1 LADGETA
8 RKGMGRMR
16 VLLGGLEKNK
26 AAWGYVFV
34 APALI
39 VLAAVAVYP
48 LLDTL
53 RLSLY
58 EYSLLSPADR
68 KFVGLAN
75 YADMLRDARFWNSLG
90 NTLLFSSVSVA
101 LEFVLGL
108 LLALVMNLPLRA
120 IGAVR
125 AAALVP
131 WSIPTVVSATMWLWM
146 YNDQWGIVNVL
157 LNRLGIIDEFKA
169 WLTQSA
175 TAMPAIIA
183 ADVWKTTPFM
193 ALLILAGLQVIPR
206 DLYESAAVD
215 GASALRRF
223 FSITLPMLRS
233 TILVAVLFRTLDSFR
248 VFDLIYVTTMGGP
261 GTATE
266 VTSMYAY
273 KVLFKN
279 LDFGYGSALAVSLM
293 LVVSAVS
300 AVYIYVLSDRG
311 GERE

>member
-1 LADGETA
+1 MVSRLS
-8 RKGMGRMR
+8 
-16 VLLGGLEKNK
+16 GLERKK
-26 AAWGYVFV
+26 AVWGYVFI

-39 VLAAVAVYP
+39 LLAAVAVYP
-48 LLDTL
+48 LMETM
-53 RLSLY
+53 RISLH
-58 EYSLLSPADR
+58 EFSLLSPADR
-68 KFVGLAN
+68 KFIGFAN
-75 YADMLRDARFWNSLG
+75 YATMLRDERFWNSLL
-90 NTLLFSSVSVA
+90 NTVLFSFSSVA

-108 LLALVMNLPLRA
+108 LLALLMNLPFRW

-131 WSIPTVVSATMWLWM
+131 WAIPTVVSATMWLWM
-146 YNDQWGIVNVL
+146 YNDQWGIINVL
-157 LNRLGIIDEFKA
+157 LDGLGIIDGYQA
-169 WLTQSA
+169 WLTNPA
-175 TAMPAIIA
+175 TALPAVIV

-193 ALLILAGLQVIPR
+193 ALLILAGLQMIPK

-215 GASALRRF
+215 GATGLRRF

-261 GTATE
+261 GKATE

-279 LDFGYGSALAVSLM
+279 LDFGYGSALAMSIM
-293 LVVSAVS
+293 LVVAAVS
-300 AVYIYVLSDRG
+300 AIYISVLS
-311 GERE
+311 EREAERG

>member
-1 LADGETA
+1 MVSRLS
-8 RKGMGRMR
+8 
-16 VLLGGLEKNK
+16 GLERKK
-26 AAWGYVFV
+26 AVWGYVFI

-39 VLAAVAVYP
+39 LLAAVAVYP
-48 LLDTL
+48 LMETM
-53 RLSLY
+53 RISLH
-58 EYSLLSPADR
+58 EFSLLSPADR
-68 KFVGLAN
+68 KFIGFAN
-75 YADMLRDARFWNSLG
+75 YATMLRDERFWNSLL
-90 NTLLFSSVSVA
+90 NTVLFSFSSVA

-108 LLALVMNLPLRA
+108 LLALLMNLPFRW

-131 WSIPTVVSATMWLWM
+131 WAIPTVVSATMWLWM
-146 YNDQWGIVNVL
+146 YNDQWGIINVL
-157 LNRLGIIDEFKA
+157 LDGLGIIDGYQA
-169 WLTQSA
+169 WLTNPA
-175 TAMPAIIA
+175 TALPAVIV

-193 ALLILAGLQVIPR
+193 ALLILAGLQMIPK

-215 GASALRRF
+215 GATGLRRF

-279 LDFGYGSALAVSLM
+279 LDFGYGSALAMSIM
-293 LVVSAVS
+293 LVVAAVS
-300 AVYIYVLSDRG
+300 AIYISVLS
-311 GERE
+311 EREAERG

>member
-1 LADGETA
+1 MDA
-8 RKGMGRMR
+8 RVR
-16 VLLGGLEKNK
+16 GLQRKK
-26 AAWGYVFV
+26 AVWGYVFV

-39 VLAAVAVYP
+39 LLAAVAVYP
-48 LLDTL
+48 LMETV

-58 EYSLLSPADR
+58 EFSLLAPADR
-68 KFVGLAN
+68 KFVGLAH
-75 YADMLRDARFWNSLG
+75 YADMWGEARFWNSLA
-90 NTLLFSSVSVA
+90 NTLMFSFVSVA
-101 LEFVLGL
+101 LELVLGL
-108 LLALVMNLPLRA
+108 LLALVMNLPLRG

-131 WSIPTVVSATMWLWM
+131 WAVPTVVSATMWLWM
-146 YNDQWGIVNVL
+146 YNDQWGIINVL
-157 LNRLGIIDEFKA
+157 LNKLGVIDGFKS
-169 WLTQSA
+169 WLTDPA
-175 TAMPAIIA
+175 TAMSAVIA

-193 ALLILAGLQVIPR
+193 ALLILAGLQMIPR

-215 GASALRRF
+215 GATGLRRF

-266 VTSMYAY
+266 VTSIYAY

-279 LDFGYGSALAVSLM
+279 LDFGYGSALAISIM
-293 LVVSAVS
+293 LVVAAVS
-300 AVYIYVLSDRG
+300 ALYISVLSERE
-311 GERE
+311 GERG